1 MSILNP
7 FQLLELNV
15 ISAQD
20 LAPVSRSMRTYAIA
34 WVHPDRKLSTRVDT
48 HGHNNPTWNDKFVF
62 RVDEDFL
69 HEDTSAVM
77 IEIYALH
84 WFKDVHVGTIRVLVG
99 NLIPTP
105 VKPHH
110 HHPQLGMRFVA
121 LQVRRPSGRPQ
132 GILNIGV
139 ALLHSSMRSMPL
151 YSQLSASAV
160 GYKQLMGED
169 DPPRSQTHRSQ
180 STFSKAELRRSKSD
194 CSSMLAS
201 EVRTKEFTKKDKKS
215 RGSSVVS
222 GSDVS
227 SQKNKKGR
235 SKASSLIN
243 GSEIIKGRG
252 RKGKAS
258 SVVSASEL
266 SRTKGKNGKPS
277 SILSVSDV
285 GGAKD
290 KNGKPSSIL
299 SVSEISISDPSKR
312 GGRDPK
318 PTSGS
323 EPDDPVRKPKHNG
336 NYRAAVVHDIVAA
349 SPLSKPSPKY
359 AVESYGNTPGRRSSV
374 PGKSPFKMGTYDQY
388 VTPRKS
394 NLIVPP
400 YLTESELGPS
410 PSEVAAAIA
419 KERMD
424 QDNESSVVVGAWNED
439 ESVEGLQ
446 SKLERWRTE
455 LPPVYDRGDFSSFP
469 SSSEGHHT
477 RRHTEGGGGPG
488 LFSCFSNICGVECS
502 IVCGGGDAGKDRKK
516 AGGSKSSGRVGRSP
530 SAENLSYV

>member
-1 MSILNP
+1 MSILTP

-151 YSQLSASAV
+151 YSQLSTSAV
-160 GYKQLMGED
+160 GYKQLMGKD

-180 STFSKAELRRSKSD
+180 STFSKPELRRSKSD
-194 CSSMLAS
+194 CSSMFGS
-201 EVRTKEFTKKDKKS
+201 ELRSKEFHKKDKKGKS
-215 RGSSVVS
+215 SSVVS
-222 GSDVS
+222 GSSEVS
-227 SQKNKKGR
+227 NENTKKGR

-243 GSEIIKGRG
+243 GSEIIKGKG
-252 RKGKAS
+252 RKGKLS
-258 SVVSASEL
+258 SVVSASDV
-266 SRTKGKNGKPS
+266 SWKGRSGKAS
-277 SILSVSDV
+277 SILS
-285 GGAKD
+285 
-290 KNGKPSSIL
+290 
-299 SVSEISISDPSKR
+299 
-312 GGRDPK
+312 
-318 PTSGS
+318 
-323 EPDDPVRKPKHNG
+323 
-336 NYRAAVVHDIVAA
+336 
-349 SPLSKPSPKY
+349 PSPKY
-359 AVESYGNTPGRRSSV
+359 
-374 PGKSPFKMGTYDQY
+374 SPFKMGTYE
-388 VTPRKS
+388 TPRKS
-394 NLIVPP
+394 NLMAVP

-419 KERMD
+419 RERMD
-424 QDNESSVVVGAWNED
+424 NQDNESSVVVGAWNED

-455 LPPVYDRGDFSSFP
+455 LPPVYDRGDYSSFP
-469 SSSEGHHT
+469 SSTVGHHT
-477 RRHTEGGGGPG
+477 RRHTDGGNG

-502 IVCGGGDAGKDRKK
+502 IVCGGSGEGSKERKK
-516 AGGSKSSGRVGRSP
+516 GSSSNKSSRVRRSP
-530 SAENLSYV
+530 SAEDMSYV

>member
-1 MSILNP
+1 MSILAP

-99 NLIPTP
+99 NLIQTP
-105 VKPHH
+105 AKPHH

-151 YSQLSASAV
+151 YSQLNSSAV

-169 DPPRSQTHRSQ
+169 DPPRSQTQQ
-180 STFSKAELRRSKSD
+180 STFSKPELRRSKSD
-194 CSSMLAS
+194 CSSMLGS
-201 EVRTKEFTKKDKKS
+201 DLRSKEFNKKDKKGS
-215 RGSSVVS
+215 SKSSSVVS
-222 GSDVS
+222 GSEVS
-227 SQKNKKGR
+227 GRKYKKGR

-243 GSEIIKGRG
+243 GSELIKGRG

-258 SVVSASEL
+258 SVVSASDV
-266 SRTKGKNGKPS
+266 SWKGKKGKAS
-277 SILSVSDV
+277 SILSVSDLAPKI
-285 GGAKD
+285 GGKE
-290 KNGKPSSIL
+290 KKGKASSLL
-299 SVSEISISDPSKR
+299 SGS
-312 GGRDPK
+312 DPK
-318 PTSGS
+318 PNTGS
-323 EPDDPVRKPKHNG
+323 EPDESVRKHKNNG
-336 NYRAAVVHDIVAA
+336 KYKVHDIVAA
-349 SPLSKPSPKY
+349 WPLSKPSPKY
-359 AVESYGNTPGRRSSV
+359 VESYGTTPARRSSV
-374 PGKSPFKMGTYDQY
+374 PGKSPFKMGTYE
-388 VTPRKS
+388 TPRKS
-394 NLIVPP
+394 NLMAVP

-419 KERMD
+419 RERVD

-455 LPPVYDRGDFSSFP
+455 LPPVYDRGDYSSLP
-469 SSSEGHHT
+469 SSSEGRHT
-477 RRHTEGGGGPG
+477 RRHTDGGNG

-502 IVCGGGDAGKDRKK
+502 IVCGGSGEASKERKK
-516 AGGSKSSGRVGRSP
+516 AGSSSKSSGRVRKSP
-530 SAENLSYV
+530 SADDMSYV

>member
-1 MSILNP
+1 MSILAP

-48 HGHNNPTWNDKFVF
+48 QGHNNPTWNDKFVF

-105 VKPHH
+105 VRPHH

-151 YSQLSASAV
+151 YSQLSTSAV

-180 STFSKAELRRSKSD
+180 STFSVKPELRRSKSD
-194 CSSMLAS
+194 CSSMFGS
-201 EVRTKEFTKKDKKS
+201 EVRTKEFRKNDKKS
-215 RGSSVVS
+215 KASSLVNGSEVSRG
-222 GSDVS
+222 
-227 SQKNKKGR
+227 KKKGR

-243 GSEIIKGRG
+243 GSEIIRSKG

-258 SVVSASEL
+258 SVLSASDASWRE
-266 SRTKGKNGKPS
+266 GKKGKPS

-285 GGAKD
+285 APPKSGGK
-290 KNGKPSSIL
+290 KGKPSSLL
-299 SVSEISISDPSKR
+299 SASEISVSDPSKR
-312 GGRDPK
+312 GGNDPK
-318 PTSGS
+318 PISGS
-323 EPDDPVRKPKHNG
+323 EPDETPKKHKHG
-336 NYRAAVVHDIVAA
+336 NYKPGVVHDIAAA
-349 SPLSKPSPKY
+349 SPLSKPSPKF
-359 AVESYGNTPGRRSSV
+359 VESYGNTPGRKSSV

-394 NLIVPP
+394 NLMVAPF
-400 YLTESELGPS
+400 LTESELGPS

-455 LPPVYDRGDFSSFP
+455 LPPVYDNGEFSSFP
-469 SSSEGHHT
+469 SSEAHHT
-477 RRHTEGGGGPG
+477 RRHTDGGGGNG

-502 IVCGGGDAGKDRKK
+502 IVCGSGEASKERKK
-516 AGGSKSSGRVGRSP
+516 GGSKSSARVGRSP

>member
-1 MSILNP
+1 MSILAP

-20 LAPVSRSMRTYAIA
+20 LAPVSRTMRTYAIA

-99 NLIPTP
+99 NLIQTP

-121 LQVRRPSGRPQ
+121 LQ
-132 GILNIGV
+132 LN
-139 ALLHSSMRSMPL
+139 S
-151 YSQLSASAV
+151 SAV

-169 DPPRSQTHRSQ
+169 DPPRSQTQQ
-180 STFSKAELRRSKSD
+180 STFSKPELRRSKSD
-194 CSSMLAS
+194 CSSMLGS
-201 EVRTKEFTKKDKKS
+201 DLRSKEFNKKDKKGS
-215 RGSSVVS
+215 SKSSSVVS
-222 GSDVS
+222 GSEVS
-227 SQKNKKGR
+227 GRKYKKGR

-243 GSEIIKGRG
+243 GSELIKGRG

-258 SVVSASEL
+258 SMVSASDV
-266 SRTKGKNGKPS
+266 SWKGKNGKAS
-277 SILSVSDV
+277 SILSVSDLAPKI
-285 GGAKD
+285 GGKE
-290 KNGKPSSIL
+290 KKGKASSLL
-299 SVSEISISDPSKR
+299 SGS
-312 GGRDPK
+312 DPK
-318 PTSGS
+318 PNTGS
-323 EPDDPVRKPKHNG
+323 EPDESVRKHKNNG
-336 NYRAAVVHDIVAA
+336 KYKVHDIVAA

-359 AVESYGNTPGRRSSV
+359 VESYGTTPARRSSV
-374 PGKSPFKMGTYDQY
+374 PGKSPFKMGTYE
-388 VTPRKS
+388 TPRKS
-394 NLIVPP
+394 NLIAVP

-419 KERMD
+419 RERVD

-455 LPPVYDRGDFSSFP
+455 LPPVYDRGDYSSFP
-469 SSSEGHHT
+469 SSSEGRHT
-477 RRHTEGGGGPG
+477 RRHTDGGNG

-502 IVCGGGDAGKDRKK
+502 IVCGGSGEASKERKK
-516 AGGSKSSGRVGRSP
+516 AGSSSKSSGRVRKSP
-530 SAENLSYV
+530 SADDMSYV